1 MAPEEEQ
8 VTVEQTKKIIDV
20 VGVSDQSIAI
30 AVGNAIAKAA
40 QTVRNLEWFEVD
52 RIQGRIENSRPLF
65 QVTVRIGFQ
74 VENEPV

>member
-1 MAPEEEQ
+1 M
-8 VTVEQTKKIIDV
+8 TVEQTKKIIDV